1 MSEAWP
7 ASRSPS
13 DASMPKA
20 VADAPMRPPRF
31 VQPKMIVERGADG
44 RAYLRCDIAVTPK
57 YAHVPDLLRQR
68 ARKFPM
74 RAVIAQRA
82 GDGRWDSIS
91 YAMLE
96 ERSNRVASYLLQT
109 QCGPQTPLMILSG
122 NSIEHAVM
130 LLGAMKAR
138 IPVAPVSV
146 AYSVMD
152 RDFVKLRQVAETT
165 RATLVF
171 ADDAEKF
178 APAFRAI
185 AKDGMQ
191 FIACG
196 QPTDNL
202 PFTAYESIVAHA
214 ISATLDASIDAIDDT
229 TPAKFMF
236 TSGST
241 GTPKAVVHTQGMLRA
256 QIASVDA
263 VRQTHED
270 TAHED
275 TQSIP
280 ISLNWMP
287 WSHVSAGNMSF
298 HENLLEAGTLYL
310 DNGRPVQGL
319 FEETLRNLAE
329 VSPTLYGCAP
339 IGYAWLAD
347 AMERDAALRRSFFKN
362 LKSMIY
368 GGATLPRPV
377 YDRIQALAVAETGYR
392 IPFMSVYGSTE
403 SSSVTLTYRE
413 NLESGMIGLP
423 APGVEIKL
431 SPRGGKLAVWVRGN
445 SVFREYLGQPQ
456 LTAESFDDEG
466 YFHTGDTARFLDDG
480 APEKGLVFDGRSS
493 EDFKL
498 TSGTWVAAGNV
509 RLDLLSAL
517 GKLLDDVVICGENRP
532 YLAAM
537 AWLNFSVVR
546 EMLAA
551 SQHAGEAAAEQC
563 SNMDLIETSFVTT
576 AVARSIAQY
585 NAAYPGSSTRIRRVL
600 LLQTP
605 PSFEETNEKGY
616 INQRAVI
623 SRRATDIERLY
634 EDPVSAC
641 VIDLDMTELR
651 Y

>member
-1 MSEAWP
+1 
-7 ASRSPS
+7 
-13 DASMPKA
+13 MPKA
-20 VADAPMRPPRF
+20 VEDAPMRPPRF
-31 VQPKMIVERGADG
+31 VQPKIIVERGAG
-44 RAYLRCDIAVTPK
+44 GSTYLRCNIDVAPK

-68 ARKFPM
+68 ARQFPT
-74 RAVIAQRA
+74 RPVIAQRA
-82 GDGRWDSIS
+82 SDDRWETIS
-91 YAMLE
+91 YALLE
-96 ERSNRVASYLLQT
+96 ERSNRVASYLLET
-109 QCGPQTPLMILSG
+109 QCGPKTPLLILSG

-138 IPVAPVSV
+138 VPVAPVSV

-152 RDFVKLRQVAETT
+152 KDFVKLRMVADTT

-178 APAFRAI
+178 APAYRAI
-185 AKDGMQ
+185 ATGGMR

-196 QPTDNL
+196 QPRDDHS
-202 PFTAYESIVAHA
+202 FTAYESIIAHP

-229 TPAKFMF
+229 TPAKYMF

-241 GTPKAVVHTQGMLRA
+241 GVPKAVVHTQGMLRA

-270 TAHED
+270 A
-275 TQSIP
+275 QSIP
-280 ISLNWMP
+280 VSLNWMP

-319 FEETLRNLAE
+319 FEETLRNLRE

-347 AMERDAALRRSFFKN
+347 AMERDEALRHSFFKN

-392 IPFMSVYGSTE
+392 IAFMSVYGSTE
-403 SSSVTLTYRE
+403 TSSVTLTYRE

-423 APGVEIKL
+423 APGIEIKL
-431 SPRGGKLAVWVRGN
+431 VPRGGKLAVCVRGN
-445 SVFREYLGQPQ
+445 SVFKEYLGQPE
-456 LTAESFDDEG
+456 LTAGSFDDEG
-466 YFHTGDTARFLDDG
+466 YFYTGDAARFLDDN
-480 APEKGLVFDGRSS
+480 APEKGLVFDGRTS

-498 TSGTWVAAGNV
+498 TSGTWVATGNV
-509 RLDLLSAL
+509 RLNLLSAV

-532 YLAAM
+532 YLTAM
-537 AWLNFSVVR
+537 AWLNLSVVR

-551 SQHAGEAAAEQC
+551 SRHAEEAAATQF
-563 SNMDLIETSFVTT
+563 SNTDLIKTSFVTT
-576 AVARSIAQY
+576 AIARSIAPY
-585 NAAYPGSSTRIRRVL
+585 NAVHPGSSTRIRRL
-600 LLQTP
+600 LLLETP
-605 PSFEETNEKGY
+605 PSFEEISEKGY
-616 INQRAVI
+616 INQRLVI

-634 EDPVSAC
+634 EEPVSAH
-641 VIDLDMTELR
+641 VIDLDKMDQR
-651 Y
+651 AGRS